1 MNFLELASARHSCR
15 EYTEKMVEEEKLDLL
30 IKAARLA
37 PTAKNKQP
45 FKLYI
50 ARSPEALAKIDEITF
65 CRYKA
70 STVIMIAYDKDNVY
84 VYPEERE
91 RFTSGEEDCA
101 IVLTHIML
109 EAKELGLD
117 TLYINRFS
125 PLKAKEVFHLP
136 ENMIPVALLD
146 VGYEVEKEN
155 SIAILHYQS
164 KEKEELVEIL

>member
-1 MNFLELASARHSCR
+1 M
-15 EYTEKMVEEEKLDLL
+15 
-30 IKAARLA
+30 
-37 PTAKNKQP
+37 
-45 FKLYI
+45 
-50 ARSPEALAKIDEITF
+50 RSLPLMPNALNMPNSRF
-65 CRYKA
+65 F
-70 STVIMIAYDKDNVY
+70 SLNV
-84 VYPEERE
+84 
-91 RFTSGEEDCA
+91 
-101 IVLTHIML
+101 